1 MFTNK
6 GKLKTQR
13 LGNNLLSQSKTLGFL
28 QSYLLIAT
36 HIMKSR
42 KRYNSVN
49 PKTIH
54 KSDLYQVKPSTR
66 QQTEDA
72 HIEHIKNQINRG
84 FTPKW
89 YIVFHLHDWL
99 NDIPKDDPNWD
110 KYQGRLCNAVW
121 TAIYGSHHK
130 RKKIKARGIFSLE
143 FGKDNDRPHI
153 NLLIEELPK
162 HLDVDYLF
170 NWRIPVL
177 ANKETNF
184 VLENTADIQP
194 YYSDSVTGYISKEMN
209 YEYTSSINYQISDY
223 IP

>member
-54 KSDLYQVKPSTR
+54 KSDLYQVKPYTR
-66 QQTEDA
+66 SQTEDA
-72 HIEHIKNQINRG
+72 HVEHIKNQIKRG

-89 YIVFHLHDWL
+89 YIVFHLADGI
-99 NDIPKDDPNWD
+99 DSFSD
-110 KYQGRLCNAVW
+110 KYLGRLRNAVW
-121 TAIYGSHHK
+121 TAIYKSNWK
-130 RKKIKARGIFSLE
+130 RKKTRARGIFSLE

-153 NLLIEELPK
+153 NLLIEDLPISCQK
-162 HLDVDYLF
+162 VWSLF
-170 NWRIPVL
+170 NFVIPKSIKNGYL
-177 ANKETNF
+177 WMGN
-184 VLENTADIQP
+184 ADVQP
-194 YYSDSVTGYISKEMN
+194 VYSDSITGYISKEMN
-209 YEYTSSINYQISDY
+209 YSYTSSINYQISDF

>member
-54 KSDLYQVKPSTR
+54 KSDLYQVRPSTR

-72 HIEHIKNQINRG
+72 HVEHIKNQLNRG
-84 FTPKW
+84 FTPRW
-89 YIVFHLHDWL
+89 YITFHLHDWL
-99 NDIPKDDPNWD
+99 NKYPQDSPIWN
-110 KYQGRLCNAVW
+110 KYQGRLKNAVW
-121 TAIYGSHHK
+121 TAIYGSHWQRVK
-130 RKKIKARGIFSLE
+130 TKARGIFSLE
-143 FGKDNDRPHI
+143 FGKERDRPHI
-153 NLLIEELPK
+153 NLLIEELPN
-162 HLDVDYLF
+162 HLNVNYLF
-170 NWRIPVL
+170 NWSIPVL
-177 ANKETNF
+177 ANKKNNF
-184 VLENTADIQP
+184 VWTKGADIQP
-194 YYSDSVTGYISKEMN
+194 YYSDPVTGYISKEMN

>member
-6 GKLKTQR
+6 GKLKNLR
-13 LGNNLLSQSKTLGFL
+13 LGINLLSQSKTLGLL
-28 QSYLLIAT
+28 QIYLLIAT
-36 HIMKSR
+36 DFMKSHIMKSK
-42 KRYNSVN
+42 KRPKVN

-89 YIVFHLHDWL
+89 YIVFHLADG
-99 NDIPKDDPNWD
+99 IDPFSD
-110 KYQGRLCNAVW
+110 KYLGRLRNAVW
-121 TAIYGSHHK
+121 TAIYKSNWK
-130 RKKIKARGIFSLE
+130 RKKTRARGIFSLE
-143 FGKDNDRPHI
+143 FGKSNSRPHI
-153 NLLIEELPK
+153 NLLLEELPIPYK
-162 HLDVDYLF
+162 KVCDLF

-177 ANKETNF
+177 ANKKGNIVWTNS
-184 VLENTADIQP
+184 AHIQP

-209 YEYTSSINYQISDY
+209 YEYTSSINYLISDY

>member
-54 KSDLYQVKPSTR
+54 KSDLYQVKPYTR
-66 QQTEDA
+66 SQTEDA
-72 HIEHIKNQINRG
+72 HVEHIKNQIKRG

-89 YIVFHLHDWL
+89 YIVFHLADG
-99 NDIPKDDPNWD
+99 IDPFSD
-110 KYQGRLCNAVW
+110 KYLGRLRNAVW
-121 TAIYGSHHK
+121 TAIYKSNWK
-130 RKKIKARGIFSLE
+130 RKKTRARGIFSLE
-143 FGKDNDRPHI
+143 FG
-153 NLLIEELPK
+153 
-162 HLDVDYLF
+162 
-170 NWRIPVL
+170 
-177 ANKETNF
+177 
-184 VLENTADIQP
+184 
-194 YYSDSVTGYISKEMN
+194 
-209 YEYTSSINYQISDY
+209 
-223 IP
+223 